1 MSDGEAVQLALLR
14 ELCPAAEVWREGGQP
29 AVFMP
34 GVQFKVGNARH
45 TRDLLLWPQAREGY
59 ETRLFL
65 SETVTASVAKNWNVF
80 NMFDRSWYACS
91 WKGVPSSLPWIEILA
106 NHLSAF
112 R

>member
-1 MSDGEAVQLALLR
+1 VIDHEAQQMVPLR
-14 ELCPAAEVWREGGQP
+14 ELCPAAEIWREGGQP

-34 GVQFKVGNARH
+34 GVQFKVTNRRH

-65 SETVTASVAKNWNVF
+65 SESVAASEAKNWNVF
-80 NMFDRSWYACS
+80 NVCGRTWYACS
-91 WKGVPSSLPWIEILA
+91 WRGVPSSLPWIEILA

-112 R
+112 K